1 MISDL
6 TILDGLGPVKQEVL
20 QTMKEEQLDED
31 GPNTEEGETLVLAKT
46 PPGKRRRLCGRTGP
60 MGGSP
65 GDTGKQ
71 PPALAKDPACSGC
84 GRVRGIGKCF
94 REEGRLVEW
103 AYPDGRGI
111 WCQDCFTVWRTSYQN
126 VHTQRSFEKWIS
138 DPANLATFL
147 VTLFAYVSLLVE
159 GATRITAALISER
172 VALLQWVSRMLGVP
186 LGPYCVTLLGGLP
199 GHSTEVEAESLVQ
212 VATDSGMQWGVVTRG
227 EPCLGA
233 IAMQPFGRPFFGM
246 WQNPPV
252 LTAED
257 RDAVS
262 HLMVASAVPPSG
274 EAVAKPAGVLV
285 AAATTK
291 LGAAFGL
298 LRSQGKKALQD
309 FVGEGWPSMKEGA
322 FTKLLVESSKL
333 HAEAGTAGDEEVF
346 RSTEAFSE
354 GLSFVK
360 KFIRTHRDHNKHKS
374 PFGKLHDLAPVMV
387 SVRRFLQNECQVQP
401 STTCVL
407 LAMRAGFVQSYLAA
421 KELASAKKL
430 ESAAQFFAESGLND
444 IFCKGGATLA
454 SSSSS
459 DRASN
464 NRLNPSLWLRVVFTE
479 VLIDVLSVESTADAA
494 ATKAR
499 DIHRD
504 LVAAQRLPGQAF
516 PGETSKPFLR
526 DVASFVIVLD
536 AQRRGIHAERRPGG
550 NEGCSVQRVWPFE
563 PCLGESPR
571 LAMGFAE
578 CREHPSVFES
588 RRLGRR
594 EVDPGDVYPRRDPR
608 SDYYD

>member
-31 GPNTEEGETLVLAKT
+31 GPNTEEGETLVLAKS

-84 GRVRGIGKCF
+84 GRVRGIGK
-94 REEGRLVEW
+94 
-103 AYPDGRGI
+103 
-111 WCQDCFTVWRTSYQN
+111 
-126 VHTQRSFEKWIS
+126 WIC
-138 DPANLATFL
+138 DPTNLATFL

-186 LGPYCVTLLGGLP
+186 PGPYCVTLLGRSP

-227 EPCLGA
+227 KPCLGA
-233 IAMQPFGRPFFGM
+233 MAMQPFGRPFFGM

-252 LTAED
+252 LTAEG
-257 RDAVS
+257 RVAVS
-262 HLMVASAVPPSG
+262 HLMAASAVPLSG

-291 LGAAFGL
+291 LGAAFGV

-333 HAEAGTAGDEEVF
+333 HAEAGTAGDEEV
-346 RSTEAFSE
+346 S
-354 GLSFVK
+354 L
-360 KFIRTHRDHNKHKS
+360 
-374 PFGKLHDLAPVMV
+374 
-387 SVRRFLQNECQVQP
+387 
-401 STTCVL
+401 
-407 LAMRAGFVQSYLAA
+407 
-421 KELASAKKL
+421 
-430 ESAAQFFAESGLND
+430 
-444 IFCKGGATLA
+444 
-454 SSSSS
+454 
-459 DRASN
+459 DR
-464 NRLNPSLWLRVVFTE
+464 
-479 VLIDVLSVESTADAA
+479 
-494 ATKAR
+494 
-499 DIHRD
+499 
-504 LVAAQRLPGQAF
+504 G
-516 PGETSKPFLR
+516 FLR
-526 DVASFVIVLD
+526 RPVVRKKVHSHAPRPHQAQD
-536 AQRRGIHAERRPGG
+536 AIR
-550 NEGCSVQRVWPFE
+550 
-563 PCLGESPR
+563 
-571 LAMGFAE
+571 
-578 CREHPSVFES
+578 
-588 RRLGRR
+588 
-594 EVDPGDVYPRRDPR
+594 
-608 SDYYD
+608 